1 MRPGA
6 APAVLGQRAVS
17 MKSFRV
23 AAPDGVALAAQEWG
37 NPRGAEVV
45 LIHGFNQSHLSWL
58 RQVDDPALA
67 ADFRMITFDLRGH
80 GSSDKPAERERYV
93 HQNWGDDL
101 AAVMRAA
108 ELHRPVL
115 VGWSFAGNVICDYV
129 RSFGTGGIAGINFVA
144 AAAKADPAF
153 FGPGRNNYPG
163 MFTDDLAT
171 NIDNTRSFLRACF
184 ARQPDEDAFETMLGF
199 NMVVPPRVRAAV
211 AARPPNPGD
220 ALARIE
226 CPVLVTHGIED
237 QILLVG
243 LSKLTASAVPGAKL
257 SLYEGVGHAPFWE
270 DAPRFNRE
278 LAQFID
284 NANRNQA

>member
-1 MRPGA
+1 
-6 APAVLGQRAVS
+6 
-17 MKSFRV
+17 MKSFSV
-23 AAPDGVALAAQEWG
+23 AAPDGVVLAAQEWG
-37 NPRGAEVV
+37 NPRGAEIV

-58 RQVDDPALA
+58 QQVNDPALA

-80 GSSDKPAERERYV
+80 GASDKPTARERYA

-108 ELHRPVL
+108 ELRRPVV
-115 VGWSFAGNVICDYV
+115 VGWSFAGNVISDYV
-129 RSFGTGGIAGINFVA
+129 RSFGTSGVAGINFVA
-144 AAAKADPAF
+144 ASAKADPAF
-153 FGPGRNNYPG
+153 FGPGRNNFPG
-163 MFTDDLAT
+163 MFSDDLAT
-171 NIDNTRSFLRACF
+171 NIDSTRGFLRACF
-184 ARQPDEDAFETMLGF
+184 ARQPEEDAFEIMLAF

-226 CPVLVTHGIED
+226 CPVLVTHGVED

-243 LSKLTASAVPGAKL
+243 LSKFTASAVPGAKL